1 MRAELIVT
9 FLVGAVVGVI
19 AVGAYVISK
28 LKDMWW

>member
-28 LKDMWW
+28 FKDMWW